1 MKKNHIKG
9 TVLTLSVLACNGVSA
24 QNNVAETKK
33 YNVLFIAS
41 DDLAN
46 AMQTFSNPMVK
57 TPNLERLAQRGVT
70 FNYAHTQFPLSGPSR
85 ASLMTGL
92 RPDRTEVFDI
102 YTDFRNNIPDAITL
116 PQLFEKNGYYTAR
129 VGKIY
134 HAGVP
139 NDIGL
144 NGTDDAQSWRVRY
157 NPIGKDKTEER
168 NVTNYTP
175 FIPSLGGALCFMSMD
190 NTTDD
195 ELTDGMVANTAVMLM
210 RNVVNNRKKKE
221 PFFIAAGFYRP
232 HCPYI
237 APKKYFD
244 MYPIENIKLPER
256 SATDWDNKPEAAMYN
271 KPLNWGLNEDQQKK
285 ILQSYYASVTFMDAQ
300 VGKLLDGLDELGIAD
315 NTIIVFWSDHGYNLG
330 EHGQWMKQ
338 SLFDQATR
346 TPLIISIP
354 GMKANG
360 EKTDSHIEFID
371 IYPTIAEACGLQC
384 PSGLDGVNLKPMLN
398 DVKTS
403 WDRPAFSMVRR
414 PNTIPG
420 KKVDRYFF
428 GRSVRYENFRYT
440 EWDEGKEG
448 FELYDYSVDPNEFN
462 NLANNKKY
470 AKEQSKLQ
478 KMLHDSYK
486 NEKKMP

>member
-1 MKKNHIKG
+1 MKTKHIKS
-9 TVLTLSVLACNGVSA
+9 TALALSALTCSGLSA
-24 QNNVAETKK
+24 QNKPTVSPK

-46 AMQTFSNPMVK
+46 AMQTFNNPIVK
-57 TPNLERLAQRGVT
+57 TPNLERLAKRGVT
-70 FNYAHTQFPLSGPSR
+70 FNYAHCQFPLSGPSR

-92 RPDRTEVFDI
+92 RPDETGVFDI
-102 YTDFRNNIPDAITL
+102 YTDFRKNIPNVVTL
-116 PQLFEKNGYYTAR
+116 PQLFKANGYYTAR
-129 VGKIY
+129 VGKLY

-144 NGTDDAQSWRVRY
+144 DGTDDAKSWGVKY
-157 NPIGKDKTEER
+157 NPIGKDKTEEYK
-168 NVTNYTP
+168 VTNYTP
-175 FIPSLGGALCFMSMD
+175 FVRSLGGSLCFMSMD

-210 RNVVNNRKKKE
+210 RNVVNNEKKQQ

-244 MYPIENIKLPER
+244 MYPAESLKLAER
-256 SATDWDNKPEAAMYN
+256 SATDWDNKPEAAMQT
-271 KPLNWGLNEDQQKK
+271 KPLDWGLNKTQQKE
-285 ILQSYYASVTFMDAQ
+285 ILQAYYASITFMDTQ
-300 VGKLLDGLDELGIAD
+300 VGKLLDGLEELGIAD

-338 SLFDQATR
+338 TLFDQTTR

-360 EKTDSHIEFID
+360 KETDSHIEFVD
-371 IYPTIAEACGLQC
+371 IYPTIAEACGL
-384 PSGLDGVNLKPMLN
+384 PSPSNLDGVTLKPILN

-414 PNTIPG
+414 PNTYPG

-428 GRSVRYENFRYT
+428 GRSVRFENFRYT

-448 FELYDYSVDPNEFN
+448 VELYDYSVDPNEFN
-462 NLANNKKY
+462 NLAGNKKY
-470 AKEQSKLQ
+470 AKDQARLQ
-478 KMLHDSYK
+478 EMLHRSYTR
-486 NEKKMP
+486 